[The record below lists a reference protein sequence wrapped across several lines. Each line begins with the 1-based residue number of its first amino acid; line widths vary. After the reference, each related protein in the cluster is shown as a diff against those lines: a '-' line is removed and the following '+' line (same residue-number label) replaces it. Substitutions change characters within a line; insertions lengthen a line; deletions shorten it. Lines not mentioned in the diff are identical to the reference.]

1 MDTDNRVVLNCGG
14 IRHEVY
20 KVSKAYVVGYMKLSK
35 TYEISIKK
43 ALFLHEFYIFFNLQ
57 NGEEK

>member
-20 KVSKAYVVGYMKLSK
+20 KVSKADVVGYKLSK

-43 ALFLHEFYIFFNLQ
+43 ALFLREFYIFFNLK
-57 NGEEK
+57 NG